1 MSNRS
6 RKQKEPESPA
16 AIPMPRWRGG
26 TCLELV
32 QAFNDRY
39 LECLVRS
46 AQWESAPA
54 LPEILCTHR
63 QLWKAL
69 EGEARYRASRCP
81 FVLADL
87 HFGDGGWWK
96 TAQSKQRSCHS
107 ELGGGIFPWIIN
119 MEMARDAL
127 TVAWYTAREDIC
139 LGTLLIGMSA
149 EIGEIVAKLTL
160 HELWQIADCHHHCLR
175 PRCENRGAFWG
186 RLLNAAV
193 HDDRATLHDLHRHA
207 FLLADAAYGRRVC
220 AQERAEAPRN

>member
-6 RKQKEPESPA
+6 RKKEEPESVA
-16 AIPMPRWRGG
+16 AIAMPRWLGS

-39 LECLVRS
+39 LECLARS

-54 LPEILCTHR
+54 LPEILRTHR

-69 EGEARYRASRCP
+69 EGDARYRASRCP

-87 HFGDGGWWK
+87 QFGNGEWWK
-96 TAQSKQRSCHS
+96 DAQQGRRSDRT
-107 ELGGGIFPWIIN
+107 ERRDGMFPWIIN

-149 EIGEIVAKLTL
+149 EVSEIVAKLTL
-160 HELWQIADCHHHCLR
+160 QELWQFADCHHHCLR
-175 PRCENRGAFWG
+175 PRSESRSAFWG
-186 RLLNAAV
+186 RLLSAAV
-193 HDDRATLHDLHRHA
+193 RDDRATLRDLHRHA
-207 FLLADAAYGRRVC
+207 FLLADAECGRRAC